1 LILDKT
7 TDTSGLTQA
16 AELVDELQIV
26 FDKAAEKYASCD
38 IELYFVFRCLPDEY
52 GRKSTVRHVKAEG
65 VIYFDLTVSEDRYKT
80 WSVSKQ
86 RYALSH
92 AFYTF
97 LCEKIKKYEID
108 GLDTDGFIADMGMW
122 LKEIGWLQTE
132 EQAEL
137 GGFEEKYTDVK

>member
-1 LILDKT
+1 MILGKT
-7 TDTSGLTQA
+7 TDTSGLTKV
-16 AELVDELQIV
+16 AELSDELQPV
-26 FDKAAEKYASCD
+26 FERAAEKYALCD

-52 GRKSTVRHVKAEG
+52 GRKSSVRHVKAER

-86 RYALSH
+86 RHALSH

-97 LCEKIKKYEID
+97 LGEKMKKYKID